1 MTTTPG
7 DPAGCSGDG
16 APDAAATHTSPASTP
31 APAVPIPPP
40 EHAGTDGVAQAAADT
55 DASAAS
61 GPESRPREA
70 ATPQPSHPNDAASEG
85 LSPTRPAYM
94 QQFTLTTQLIL
105 NRMRGGE
112 GGGLSS
118 ALASAAANTPRAA
131 ILSPT
136 YEDVRRRL
144 LDGMSTSTMQMPSTV
159 ATAPVAPFPSAGAAP
174 AGPATPAPL
183 RPAGLSAIQKVNAG
197 GVLSAAKPR
206 GKTAGAGTPGRKP
219 RASTGGAGRGGA
231 ARAGPKRKR
240 VTKSEGAG
248 VDDSSSLSDPSG
260 LSDAEGSGAT
270 TAAAGTASASASAS
284 STPLTTT
291 KSGRQVQRPETY
303 NPVAMELA
311 SGSGHKRRRDTH
323 HHHGGS
329 GGKQP
334 RTAEQA
340 LCRLCSRL
348 AFTKANQM
356 VFCDGCNDAWH
367 QSCHEPRIDD
377 SFVSDAKKQWHCSAC
392 MAKQDRREAV
402 QQAKRIKVVL
412 VEPAKSKVSW
422 AGRTPGQIRAY
433 LSALPH
439 AELVEMVMRC
449 TSLYPHMAI
458 FPPDNDGAGPK
469 TPLASTSGNT
479 INTPAAAAP
488 VAPTPAA
495 PAGRRQMLALN
506 DGTWE
511 DPAGIL
517 EAWKRPRPGAGPP
530 TALAAR
536 LQAFEAGPGAHLED
550 LDDFASFSHSVYDGR
565 GRRVEET
572 GIRV

>member
-1 MTTTPG
+1 MTTPD
-7 DPAGCSGDG
+7 DPAGLSGDG
-16 APDAAATHTSPASTP
+16 APDAATTHISPASTSALT
-31 APAVPIPPP
+31 APISPP
-40 EHAGTDGVAQAAADT
+40 EHASTDGDGIVPAAADT
-55 DASAAS
+55 DSSVAS
-61 GPESRPREA
+61 GHGSGHESRPREA
-70 ATPQPSHPNDAASEG
+70 VTPQPSHPNDTASDG

-159 ATAPVAPFPSAGAAP
+159 ATAPVALPPSAA
-174 AGPATPAPL
+174 PATPAPP

-197 GVLSAAKPR
+197 GALSATKPR
-206 GKTAGAGTPGRKP
+206 KTAGAGAGTPGRKP

-231 ARAGPKRKR
+231 RVGQKRKR
-240 VTKSEGAG
+240 ATKSEGAG
-248 VDDSSSLSDPSG
+248 VDDSSSLSDLSG
-260 LSDAEGSGAT
+260 LSDAEGSGAA
-270 TAAAGTASASASAS
+270 AAAGTASASASAS

-323 HHHGGS
+323 HSS

-367 QSCHEPRIDD
+367 QGCHEPRIDD

-392 MAKQDRREAV
+392 TAKQDRREAA
-402 QQAKRIKVVL
+402 QQAKRIKVVP

-433 LSALPH
+433 LTTLPH
-439 AELVEMVMRC
+439 TELVEMVMRC
-449 TSLYPHMAI
+449 TSIYPHLAI
-458 FPPDNDGAGPK
+458 FPPDDDGASPK
-469 TPLASTSGNT
+469 TPVVNSNGNT
-479 INTPAAAAP
+479 ANTPSAATAP
-488 VAPTPAA
+488 TTPAA
-495 PAGRRQMLALN
+495 PAARQMPAVN

-536 LQAFEAGPGAHLED
+536 LQTFEAGPGAHLED
-550 LDDFASFSHSVYDGR
+550 PDDFASFSHSVYDGR
-565 GRRVEET
+565 GSRAEEA